1 MQDSDH
7 MRSSAAI
14 GVAARHD
21 NAGGA
26 AMGVARLPAGQRL
39 NGRPGPGEKNTAVH
53 YQKTEVLLRLAIM
66 MQGTREGIAFADI
79 QREFEVGRR
88 TAERMRDAIERI
100 FPQLE
105 RVDNGERI
113 ARFRLPP
120 GTLSGFV
127 APTADELAELE
138 TTAATLRAQGMTARA
153 TLVETAAGKLRA
165 MTRPDHLRRLEPD
178 LEALL
183 ENEGVAM
190 RPGPRP
196 VLADELLATI
206 RRAVVGCLPIETTY
220 RSARAAE
227 PAPVTLHPCGLIYG
241 SRPLLVA
248 ARPGRADL
256 RQYRLDRMGAIRL
269 GDSPFTRPPGFDLA
283 AFTARSFGVWQEE
296 PFDVVLSFAPGVA
309 DEAAGWRFHPSQ
321 QLTPEPDGTLSVRFR
336 AGGASEIAWHLFT
349 WGTQVTVVAP
359 DQLRRHVQTLL
370 AEALSHHGGPPPP
383 G

>member
-1 MQDSDH
+1 MDVRDH
-7 MRSSAAI
+7 QPITIMAGADDAGSPNIELITVRRP
-14 GVAARHD
+14 VAAR
-21 NAGGA
+21 AATGSGA
-26 AMGVARLPAGQRL
+26 K
-39 NGRPGPGEKNTAVH
+39 NGTVH

-79 QREFEVGRR
+79 QREFGVGRR

-127 APTADELAELE
+127 APSADELAELE
-138 TTAATLRAQGMTARA
+138 NTANALRAQGMQARA
-153 TLVETAAGKLRA
+153 TLVETAAAKLRA

-196 VLADELLATI
+196 VLADELLAGI
-206 RRAVVGCLPIETTY
+206 RRAVIGCLPIETTY

-227 PAPVTLHPCGLIYG
+227 PALVTLHPCGLIYG

-248 ARPGRADL
+248 ARPDRPDL
-256 RQYRLDRMGAIRL
+256 RQYRLDRMGPIRL
-269 GDSPFTRPPGFDLA
+269 GDTPFVRPAGFDLA
-283 AFTARSFGVWQEE
+283 GFTARAFGVWQEE

-309 DEAAGWRFHPSQ
+309 EEAARWRFHPSQ
-321 QLTPEPDGTLSVRFR
+321 HLTAEPDGTLSVRFR

-349 WGTQVTVVAP
+349 WGTQVAIVAP
-359 DQLRRHVQTLL
+359 ESLRRHVQGLL
-370 AEALSHHGGPPPP
+370 AEALAHHGGAPPP